1 MGNNSERGNEADG
14 GSANR
19 LIGNRSYPRELLE
32 SEHAFE
38 ALAHP
43 RHRYLCCALL
53 DDTTRTLPDL
63 ATEIAA
69 REDGV
74 PEHAVTESRRQRVY
88 VSLYHVHVPKLA
100 DEAVVAFDDVAET
113 VTLAENADRVLTALE
128 GIEAS
133 LDKL

>member
-1 MGNNSERGNEADG
+1 MGNKSERGNEADG

-19 LIGNRSYPRELLE
+19 LIGNRSHPRELLE
-32 SEHAFE
+32 SEHVYE

-43 RHRYLCCALL
+43 RRRYLCRVLL

-74 PEHAVTESRRQRVY
+74 DEHAVTEARRQRVY

-100 DEAVVAFDDVAET
+100 DEGVVAFDDIAET
-113 VTLAENADRVLTALE
+113 VTPAENADRVLTALE

>member
-1 MGNNSERGNEADG
+1 MGNDSERGNEADSY
-14 GSANR
+14 SANR
-19 LIGNRSYPRELLE
+19 LIGNRPHPLE
-32 SEHAFE
+32 SEHVCE

-43 RHRYLCCALL
+43 RRRYLCCALL
-53 DDTTRTLPDL
+53 DDATRTLPDL

-69 REDGV
+69 WEDGV
-74 PEHAVTESRRQRVY
+74 PEHAVTEARRQRVY

-113 VTLAENADRVLTALE
+113 VTLTENADRVLTALE